1 MFVST
6 YKDGIVALKR
16 REGSDGCKLRTGR
29 VSLEVRVSL
38 EICCVGSILFSF
50 CAFETLTT
58 LYLSLYV
65 CACVSEFSSKHCRV
79 RSAYFSKAK
88 SLKKVHCCRKPAVT
102 FFFPSHLML
111 FFTAFV
117 LSQVHFPF
125 HDYVFSLLL

>member
-1 MFVST
+1 MWEAFFFLFVHS
-6 YKDGIVALKR
+6 K
-16 REGSDGCKLRTGR
+16 
-29 VSLEVRVSL
+29 
-38 EICCVGSILFSF
+38 
-50 CAFETLTT
+50 LTT

-111 FFTAFV
+111 LFFTAFV

-125 HDYVFSLLL
+125 HDYLFSLLL